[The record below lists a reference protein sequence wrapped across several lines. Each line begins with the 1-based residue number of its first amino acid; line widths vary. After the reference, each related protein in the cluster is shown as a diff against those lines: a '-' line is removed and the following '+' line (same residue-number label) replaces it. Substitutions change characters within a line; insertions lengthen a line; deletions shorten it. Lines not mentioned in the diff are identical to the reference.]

1 MSMQSKEGRQIAAF
15 LAHRAGATGT
25 ASQIAEATAAA
36 WQEIDAA
43 LTPIIGSRGVAALF
57 KRSLHLNRQVHPCL
71 AGMLES
77 VQTTLDVA
85 PLKAVLAQQSS
96 AEAAAAGGDVLQ
108 TFYELLTNLVGPSLT
123 ERLLR
128 SVWITFLSGPAA
140 QDISA

>member
-1 MSMQSKEGRQIAAF
+1 M
-15 LAHRAGATGT
+15 
-25 ASQIAEATAAA
+25 
-36 WQEIDAA
+36 
-43 LTPIIGSRGVAALF
+43 F
-57 KRSLHLNRQVHPCL
+57 KRSLHLNRSVHPCL

-128 SVWITFLSGPAA
+128 SVWISFLSGPAA
-140 QDISA
+140 QEIPE